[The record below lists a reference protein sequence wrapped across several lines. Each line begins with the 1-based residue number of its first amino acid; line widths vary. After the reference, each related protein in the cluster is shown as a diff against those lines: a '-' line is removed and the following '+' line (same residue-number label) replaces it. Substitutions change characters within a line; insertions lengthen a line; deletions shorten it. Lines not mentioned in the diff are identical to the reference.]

1 MTPEVIL
8 CQLTIEQ
15 IVTQIF
21 ARHRIS
27 SLDRQ
32 LLISPL
38 LSGAEIDAREH
49 TLINLVLDGLQSGL
63 LKVVD

>member
-15 IVTQIF
+15 IVAQIF
-21 ARHRIS
+21 ARHCIS

-32 LLISPL
+32 LLTSPL
-38 LSGAEIDAREH
+38 RSGADLNEREH